1 MPTIRAF
8 IAVELSP
15 AARTALA
22 QLQQRLKPLVPPQ
35 SVRWTTPENIHL
47 TLHFLGDIP
56 TDEVSKTSSVLRAA
70 AATCPPFAL
79 TLSGLGCFPNT
90 RRPRI
95 VWTGLAGQMEVLLN
109 LHRELG
115 ERLKTIGFTPE
126 TRPYSPHLTIGRVKD
141 GLPQRL
147 LSKLGQVLEQTQP
160 QIGQV
165 AALDVAEISLMQSD
179 LKPAGP
185 VYTRLAAGALHSAT
199 SH

>member
-8 IAVELSP
+8 IAIELSP

-35 SVRWTTPENIHL
+35 SVRWTAPDNIHL

-56 TDEVSKTSSVLRAA
+56 ADGVSQTSSLLRAA

-79 TLSGLGCFPNT
+79 TLGDLGCFPNT

-95 VWTGLAGQMEVLLN
+95 VWTGVSGQMETLLN

-115 ERLKTIGFTPE
+115 QRLKTIGFTPE
-126 TRPYSPHLTIGRVKD
+126 ARPYSPHLTIGRVKD

-147 LSKLGQVLEQTQP
+147 LSQLGQVLEQTQP

-185 VYTRLAAGALHSAT
+185 VYTQLAAAALRSAA